1 MRITNTPFAATVFLA
16 TISAFLISCSGT
28 KDEFDATGTFESVE
42 TIISAEVAGR
52 LDSFAV
58 EEGQTVAAGQL
69 VGTIDTTQL
78 SLKKHQIQAQI
89 DALLTRR
96 PESNIQMASLNE
108 QIKSAIRERDRVER
122 LLRSD
127 AATQKQVDDA
137 TTQVNVLTRQL
148 DALRSSLA
156 TTTSGLESETRPL
169 LSQIS
174 QINDQLA
181 KSKIIVPLNGT
192 VLTSYAERYEMTG
205 PGKPLFKIAD
215 VSTMILRAYVTG
227 DQFSQIKLGQKVQ
240 VLVDKG
246 AKDYTTYDG
255 TITWLSSKAEFT
267 PKTIQTKDER
277 ANLVYAIKI
286 SVPNDG
292 KIKIGMYGEVRF

>member
-1 MRITNTPFAATVFLA
+1 MRITNTPFATSVFLA
-16 TISAFLISCSGT
+16 TISAFFISCSGT

-96 PESNIQMASLNE
+96 PESNVQMASLNE
-108 QIKSAIRERDRVER
+108 QIRSAIRERDRVER

-174 QINDQLA
+174 QINDQLT
-181 KSKIIVPLNGT
+181 KSKIIVPLNGL
-192 VLTSYAERYEMTG
+192 VLTSYAEQFEMTG
-205 PGKPLFKIAD
+205 PGKPLFKMAD

-227 DQFSQIKLGQKVQ
+227 DQFSQIKLGQNVQ

-246 AKDYTTYDG
+246 ANDYTTYKG